1 MSQDQDKHVAA
12 GDDRKDAWRGQ
23 DKGFRGRENGQG
35 QPSDDFDDDADLP
48 SLNRKRGG
56 NKLITA
62 AGYVFMALLAVAA
75 IVAVNRNPSAPV
87 KKGDDGK
94 VANRLPALIVPAPPE
109 PPASLAPKAEVAQA
123 NDVWQSGGSR
133 WQLRR
138 RRGLKGFGADEQT
151 AD

>member
-87 KKGDDGK
+87 KKGMT
-94 VANRLPALIVPAPPE
+94 ARSRTACQHSSFRRLLNPRHRLHQ
-109 PPASLAPKAEVAQA
+109 K
-123 NDVWQSGGSR
+123 
-133 WQLRR
+133 LR
-138 RRGLKGFGADEQT
+138 
-151 AD
+151 